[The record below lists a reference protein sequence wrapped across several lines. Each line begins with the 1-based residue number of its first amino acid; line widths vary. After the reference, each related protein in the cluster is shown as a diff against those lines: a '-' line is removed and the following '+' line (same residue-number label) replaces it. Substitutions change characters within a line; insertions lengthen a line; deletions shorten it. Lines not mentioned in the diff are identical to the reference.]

1 MRRTALSPLMKRST
15 LVLLAG
21 LALTACGLPPRAA
34 APQLYDFGPPTAV
47 GGASA
52 PGAPALV
59 LRVQAG
65 PALEGAAMLYRL
77 AYADA
82 HQVRA
87 YSQSRWMA
95 PPAELL
101 QQRLRAGLGQ
111 HYALA
116 PSETGGVRVLTI
128 ELEEFSQVFSAP
140 ADSHGLLRLRATL
153 VQAAP
158 GGERLLGQRV
168 LQLQQ
173 PAASPDAPGGVRAL
187 AGASDAAV
195 AELVQWL
202 QTLR

>member
-1 MRRTALSPLMKRST
+1 
-15 LVLLAG
+15 
-21 LALTACGLPPRAA
+21 
-34 APQLYDFGPPTAV
+34 
-47 GGASA
+47 
-52 PGAPALV
+52 
-59 LRVQAG
+59 
-65 PALEGAAMLYRL
+65 
-77 AYADA
+77 
-82 HQVRA
+82 
-87 YSQSRWMA
+87 
-95 PPAELL
+95 
-101 QQRLRAGLGQ
+101 
-111 HYALA
+111 
-116 PSETGGVRVLTI
+116 VRVLTI